1 MRRCFPESQNRDISA
16 LFQYISDQLET
27 QDKAEPLKGIREMSK
42 HSLREILESIMLN
55 KIEVAIR
62 AKVSPDTI
70 TRIELG
76 LPQRTETKRKI
87 IKSLKHINSDETK
100 VTGAFIKD
108 NGDNR
113 LGLDRRQFSYDQHI
127 PERRS
132 NKDRRSK
139 IDRRLKPI

>member
-1 MRRCFPESQNRDISA
+1 
-16 LFQYISDQLET
+16 
-27 QDKAEPLKGIREMSK
+27 MSK